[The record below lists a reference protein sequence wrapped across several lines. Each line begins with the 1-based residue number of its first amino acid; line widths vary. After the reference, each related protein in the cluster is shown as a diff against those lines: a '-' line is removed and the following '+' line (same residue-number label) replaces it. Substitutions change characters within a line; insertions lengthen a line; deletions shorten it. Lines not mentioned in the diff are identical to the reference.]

1 MAAETACLT
10 ESADFFWT
18 TFWGLYISWGSSDS
32 VTVIQHKPG
41 YWHISEWTGW
51 RHKAWS
57 QSSARKAISHPDD
70 DEALAFIHM
79 DRTVCSW
86 LISFCLEW
94 RATKARSCSVCSCCF
109 SPTVSCICY
118 REAQIQ
124 RGGGRERKGGAGS
137 EDVVME
143 TFIDSILKESLTII
157 FTSLCG
163 GCHIVRCVTFFLLGV
178 TYKVSLLSLG
188 RVNLTLTRR
197 HLM

>member
-57 QSSARKAISHPDD
+57 QSSARKAISHPGTD

-124 RGGGRERKGGAGS
+124 GAEGGRERGVRGVRMWS
-137 EDVVME
+137 WR
-143 TFIDSILKESLTII
+143 LLLT
-157 FTSLCG
+157 
-163 GCHIVRCVTFFLLGV
+163 
-178 TYKVSLLSLG
+178 VS
-188 RVNLTLTRR
+188 
-197 HLM
+197 